1 MLFVVV
7 NYQTAVDGEHAAII
21 AQEREGVDIVGRN
34 VDVAGYYQTYVV
46 LGALGDSY
54 IVDNELLH
62 EFSRL
67 NVAADGAAI
76 VVPLRFETRFFV
88 SRRQER

>member
-7 NYQTAVDGEHAAII
+7 HYQTAVDGEHAAII
-21 AQEREGVDIVGRN
+21 AKEREGVDIVGRN

-46 LGALGDSY
+46 LGAIGDSY

-67 NVAADGAAI
+67 NVAADGSAI
-76 VVPLRFETRFFV
+76 VVPLRFETRLFV